1 VDLYAEN
8 ILDHYR
14 DPRHK
19 VPARAGT
26 DGENGKWKVENVLTH
41 TEKNISCGDEITV
54 ALSIKNDKIESIEW
68 SGSGCAISQA
78 GMSIFA
84 EEFEGKSIDAILHL
98 KKNNI
103 YELLG
108 VPVGP
113 RRFKCALICLHTVKN
128 ALRKYKNEKPQS
140 WLDTV
145 EIDEE

>member
-1 VDLYAEN
+1 MDLYAEN

-19 VPARAGT
+19 V
-26 DGENGKWKVENVLTH
+26 ENGKWKMENVLTH

-54 ALSIKNDKIESIEW
+54 ALSIKDDKVESIEW

-84 EEFEGKSIDAILHL
+84 QEYEGKDIDTILQLH
-98 KKNNI
+98 KDDV
-103 YELLG
+103 YQLLG

-128 ALRKYKNEKPQS
+128 ALHTYKGEKPQS
-140 WLDTV
+140 WLRTV